1 MPRLEPLEAVGEDS
15 ILFTPREWTALGD
28 LLGLSPRELE
38 IVQGVFDDRTEGS
51 IASGLGIS
59 HHTVHTYLARIYR
72 KVSASSRTQL
82 VVRVM
87 ETYLGIA
94 REMTSTRLDSESG
107 SGSVAAYGPG
117 GAL

>member
-1 MPRLEPLEAVGEDS
+1 MPRLEPREAVEEDS

-28 LLGLSPRELE
+28 SLGLSPRELE

-51 IASGLGIS
+51 IAGELGIS

-94 REMTSTRLDSESG
+94 REPTSTRLDPEHSSG
-107 SGSVAAYGPG
+107 SLASYGSG
-117 GAL
+117 GAS

>member
-1 MPRLEPLEAVGEDS
+1 MPALELRDAVGEET

-28 LLGLSPRELE
+28 SLGLSPRELE
-38 IVQGVFDDRTEGS
+38 IVQGVFDDRTEGA
-51 IASGLGIS
+51 IAGELGIS

-87 ETYLGIA
+87 ETYLGLT
-94 REMTSTRLDSESG
+94 REMTSARPDSEAG
-107 SGSVAAYGPG
+107 SGSMAAYGPG
-117 GAL
+117 GAS